1 MRADRLL
8 AILLLLQNRGRM
20 TAQALA
26 EELDVSIRTM
36 YRDLDALSI
45 AGAPIYADR
54 GPGGGWNLLKD
65 YQAAF
70 SWFTEAELRLLF
82 TAAKESP
89 INELAEKDAR
99 QALWL
104 KLFSILPTAQ
114 RRYTEEA
121 RQRLY
126 LDTEKWWNQR
136 ESVPFLHIL
145 HDAVW
150 AQQKVHIVYRRSDGT
165 TTTRLIEPL
174 GLVSKGYIWYVVGN
188 SEDISRVY
196 RISRIQSCVL
206 TEVRFERP
214 EKFDLSL
221 FWKEWQNDF
230 WQTFSPITV
239 TIRTTLAETNTLAK
253 VLGEEVYRLV
263 DQPDTVREGDNIELQ
278 LQFESL
284 DAAQRA
290 LLGLGTA
297 VEVLFPTE
305 LRNQLQKIAA
315 SVTSLYSKERTIN
328 ATSLTARKRSPRPA
342 HPAHSDLA
350 KDW

>member
-8 AILLLLQNRGRM
+8 TILHLLQNRGRM

-26 EELDVSIRTM
+26 EEVGVSMRTM

-82 TAAKESP
+82 TAPKTNP
-89 INELAEKDAR
+89 IDDLTEKNAL

-104 KLFSILPTAQ
+104 KLFSALPATQ

-126 LDTEKWWNQR
+126 LDTERWWNTR
-136 ESVPFLHIL
+136 EAVPYLQIL

-150 AQQKVHIVYRRSDGT
+150 TQRKVQIVYRRNDNT
-165 TTTRLIEPL
+165 TSTRLIEPL
-174 GLVSKGYIWYVVGN
+174 GLVSKGYIWYVVGY
-188 SEDISRVY
+188 SEKASRVY
-196 RISRIQSCVL
+196 RLSRIQSCLL
-206 TEVRFERP
+206 TEEHFERP
-214 EKFDLSL
+214 ENFDLAL
-221 FWKEWQNDF
+221 FWKEWQSDF
-230 WQTFSPITV
+230 LQTFSPITV
-239 TIRTTLAETNTLAK
+239 SLRTSRGELSTLAK
-253 VLGEEVYRLV
+253 VFGEEIYRLV
-263 DQPDTVREGDNIELQ
+263 DQPEAHQEGEKIQ
-278 LQFESL
+278 FQWQFESL
-284 DAAQRA
+284 DAAQHT

-297 VEVLFPTE
+297 IEVLSPPT
-305 LRNQLQKIAA
+305 LREQLQEVATQVA
-315 SVTSLYSKERTIN
+315 SLYS
-328 ATSLTARKRSPRPA
+328 S
-342 HPAHSDLA
+342 
-350 KDW
+350 